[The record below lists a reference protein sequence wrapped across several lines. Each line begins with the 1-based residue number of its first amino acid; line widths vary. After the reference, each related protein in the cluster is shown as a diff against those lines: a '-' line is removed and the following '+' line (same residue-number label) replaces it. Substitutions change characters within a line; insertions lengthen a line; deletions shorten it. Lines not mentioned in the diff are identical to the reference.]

1 VKPTLLFVSPVV
13 PSLTGNGVAMRAGA
27 VLEALAYSYRVSVL
41 TALLQPAFTKHMP
54 ASLRQLCEDVIEIP
68 ASQIGGSAAYER
80 QLFDVVHV
88 FRLASLQAAGPYL
101 KEGRTQAR
109 HLDLDDIES
118 KTRRRIA
125 ALQRQNGLETLARQT
140 EAAARNAEM
149 LEVVV
154 FRRFGRIYVCSEGDR
169 QELRERCQAEVVVLP
184 NVVRPSPFFPPRSAD
199 GTWRLLFV
207 GTLGYYPNEDAIVYF
222 CTSVLPRIRAS
233 AACKVELVI
242 AGIGGSPQL
251 REVAHAV
258 GARLAGAMP
267 DLSAVYQSAD
277 AVIVP
282 IRAGGGTRIKILE
295 AFTQGRPVISSTI
308 GAEGIDARGEEHLL
322 IADTPEAF
330 ADCCVRL
337 MTDRLLWQ
345 RLVANA
351 LELTHRVYTTEILR
365 STVKPAGLL

>member
-13 PSLTGNGVAMRAGA
+13 PSLTGNGVAMRAGV

-125 ALQRQNGLETLARQT
+125 ALQRQNGLETLARRT

-149 LEVVV
+149 LEVVA

-169 QELRERCQAEVVVLP
+169 RELRERCQAEVVVLP
-184 NVVRPSPFFPPRSAD
+184 NVVRPAPFFPPRAAD

-207 GTLGYYPNEDAIVYF
+207 GTLGYYPNEDAVVHF
-222 CTSVLPRIRAS
+222 CTNILPLIRAT

-251 REVAHAV
+251 RVVAREA

-267 DLSAVYQSAD
+267 DLTPVYQSAD

-295 AFTQGRPVISSTI
+295 AFTHGRPVISSTI
-308 GAEGIDARGEEHLL
+308 GAEGIDARAEEHLL
-322 IADTPEAF
+322 IADTPEVF
-330 ADCCVRL
+330 AYCCVRV

-345 RLVANA
+345 RLAANA
-351 LELTHRVYTTEILR
+351 LQLTHRVYTPEILR
-365 STVKPAGLL
+365 STVKPSGLL